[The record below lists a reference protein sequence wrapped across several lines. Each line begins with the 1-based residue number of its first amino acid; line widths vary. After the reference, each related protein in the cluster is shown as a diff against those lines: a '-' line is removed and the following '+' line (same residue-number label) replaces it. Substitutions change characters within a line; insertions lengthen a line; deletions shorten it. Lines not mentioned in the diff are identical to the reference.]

1 MLVEVENLR
10 VSIDGANILNGVS
23 LNINKG
29 DIYGLL
35 GPNGAGKTTTI
46 FAILGLYEPSF
57 DKLNILGKK
66 LDVNSNS
73 IRSHIGVMPED
84 AGFYEWM
91 KALEYLGWI
100 SNLYGVENDIAK
112 LENLLEIVG
121 LSDAKNKYISQYS
134 RGMKQRLSL
143 AKALVNDPK
152 LLILDEPTNGLDP
165 RGRKDIHDLF
175 ISLAKEKNIGILL
188 STHILEDVD
197 RLCNKIG
204 IINKGETVI
213 EGELSN
219 LLSNVTENIF
229 IYKIRTEE
237 NLFSDFKLPQGV
249 SILKKEGSWYHL
261 SVNSKIYS
269 SISNLWKDFF
279 QKGLK
284 ILEIQLISGGLED
297 LYMRYTSVDDQNN
310 TGDTK

>member
-1 MLVEVENLR
+1 MLVEIENLK
-10 VSIDGANILNGVS
+10 VSIDGTNILNGVS
-23 LNINKG
+23 LNMDKG

-46 FAILGLYEPSF
+46 FAILGLYESSF
-57 DKLNILGKK
+57 DKLNILGNK
-66 LDVNSNS
+66 LGLDSNS
-73 IRSHIGVMPED
+73 IKSHIGVMPED

-91 KALEYLGWI
+91 KALEYLGWF
-100 SNLYGVENDIAK
+100 SNLYGVETDADTAK

-134 RGMKQRLSL
+134 RGMRQRLAL

-175 ISLAKEKNIGILL
+175 IHLAKEKNIGILL

-204 IINKGETVI
+204 IINKGKTII

-219 LLSNVTENIF
+219 LLSNVTENSS

-237 NLFSDFKLPQGV
+237 NLSSDLKLPQDV
-249 SILKKEGSWYHL
+249 AILKNEGNWIHL
-261 SVNSKIYS
+261 SVNSKIHS
-269 SISNLWKDFF
+269 SISNLWKDLF
-279 QKGLK
+279 QRGMN
-284 ILEIQLISGGLED
+284 ILEIHLINDGLEN
-297 LYMRYTSVDDQNN
+297 LYMKYTSVENN
-310 TGDTK
+310 AGGEK

>member
-1 MLVEVENLR
+1 MLVEVENLK
-10 VSIDGANILNGVS
+10 VQIDGSNILNGVNLQIDS
-23 LNINKG
+23 G
-29 DIYGLL
+29 DVYGLL
-35 GPNGAGKTTTI
+35 GPNGAGKTTSI
-46 FAILGLYEPSF
+46 FAMLSLYESSF
-57 DKLNILGKK
+57 DKLNILGNK

-73 IRSHIGVMPED
+73 IRSRIGVMPED

-91 KALEYLGWI
+91 KALEYLGWF
-100 SNLYGVENDIAK
+100 SNLYGVEKDIAK

-121 LSDAKNKYISQYS
+121 LSDAKNRCISQYS

-261 SVNSKIYS
+261 SVNSKIHS

-279 QKGLK
+279 QKGLS

-297 LYMRYTSVDDQNN
+297 LYMKYTSADAKNN
-310 TGDTK
+310 AGAER